1 VEADDEEGGRRLV
14 GVETKVRIRADL
26 ARFTTIREFFD
37 VPPTPEE
44 FDRTP
49 AEQQVAMKIALR
61 TH

>member
-1 VEADDEEGGRRLV
+1 
-14 GVETKVRIRADL
+14 VETKVRIRADL